1 MTEFQYQK
9 AEIIERINR
18 NISSDETLV
27 KVIKDIIFRPGK
39 VTKSVPFKSK
49 ARPTTKLEPLK
60 ELTNERKGFIE
71 KTVAPIKD
79 KDLRELITRTMSRSN
94 DQA

>member
-18 NISSDETLV
+18 DISGDEAAV
-27 KVIKDIIFRPGK
+27 EVIKDIIFRPGK

-49 ARPTTKLEPLK
+49 ARPTTRPEPLK
-60 ELTNERKGFIE
+60 ELTSERKGFIE
-71 KTVAPIKD
+71 KTVSSIKD
-79 KDLRELITRTMSRSN
+79 KALRELITRTMSRSN
-94 DQA
+94 D